1 MVTRGCGCG
10 RGIDQRRTLRAIWN
24 LERFLSLDDLFETGS
39 AARYNI
45 VEIIAL
51 STITLAD
58 ALLAAVTS
66 NTFRLQLAPTVW
78 PRRFIGGGAM
88 GFGIALIPGSNAVL
102 ILHSLPSLL
111 PYAVPVYVALIIGS
125 GATLLLS
132 RTLRRS
138 AHFARSSAQR
148 FLHDGTPLT
157 NLARE
162 N

>member
-1 MVTRGCGCG
+1 
-10 RGIDQRRTLRAIWN
+10 
-24 LERFLSLDDLFETGS
+24 
-39 AARYNI
+39 
-45 VEIIAL
+45 
-51 STITLAD
+51 
-58 ALLAAVTS
+58 
-66 NTFRLQLAPTVW
+66 
-78 PRRFIGGGAM
+78 M
-88 GFGIALIPGSNAVL
+88 GFGIALIPGGNAVL

-111 PYAVPVYVALIIGS
+111 PYAVPVYVALVIGS